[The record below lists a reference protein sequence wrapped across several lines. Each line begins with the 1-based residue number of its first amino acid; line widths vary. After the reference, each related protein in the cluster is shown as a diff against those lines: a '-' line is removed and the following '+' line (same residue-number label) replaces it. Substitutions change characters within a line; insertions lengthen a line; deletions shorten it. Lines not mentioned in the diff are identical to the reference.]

1 LQTEFTSCA
10 QAIPFK
16 KYLFKNRLSNFLI
29 FVPCYCKNYA
39 LRMKNLITFLLYC
52 LSVTAMIG
60 QGLSQSR
67 LTVSSESITETTI
80 KLSLTG
86 VNRIP
91 VTTSLGAA
99 AVIQIDRGTPMLET
113 GKPDLPKI
121 ATSLMIP
128 ATGNMEVEIV
138 DSEFQDF
145 NDVEIAPSKGNLLR
159 NVDPEKVPFKY
170 GEQYQN
176 DAFFPGKIAD
186 LKEPF
191 IMRDVR
197 GQSLWLYPVQYNPV
211 TKVMRVYT
219 SLSLRVHHVGGTG
232 VNEHPRNS
240 DKSPSPSFLQ
250 LYQKLF
256 SNYNPSFIAAG
267 NRSVIVPEELLIIA
281 KDELIS
287 GLDAYVAWKR
297 QMGIQTTVV
306 PVSETGFSSADLY
319 NYVSNYYAAHRITYL
334 LLIGDENAI
343 APLVRPGSDY
353 SCDNCLG
360 YQEGDDHFPE
370 IFVGRFHASNL
381 AQLAIMVNRNLEYE
395 RSPLV
400 DVDNNWCAT
409 GMASCS
415 DQGAGFGDDGQAD
428 YDQGNEWKTKHLAD
442 GFEKYWEFYEGDHA
456 DISPTPGSETA
467 DAVGNPVS
475 SNLTTLMNSRGVSL
489 YNYTGHGWEQGLVS
503 GNFDVT
509 AVGTLRNVHRY
520 PIVIAVACCAGNF
533 TNNGGGDCLGEAL
546 QRAGD
551 PSTGT
556 AWGGIAGFFSSD
568 FQSWSPPME
577 GQDGMNQYLLDA
589 DGVALRPNLG
599 AMAAYGNAL
608 MIAAYAQGGID
619 MADVWNP
626 FLDPTT
632 MPRTA
637 LPKQLTA
644 THNPTFASGMSSFAV
659 NCPVEGA
666 LVSLLQDGQVIAV
679 AKVEGGVALL
689 QFPVLTSISDISVTA
704 SQFNYIPYQGVIIA
718 ATIQDAYV
726 VNQAFS
732 INDAS
737 LGNNNQQADFAE
749 TVGINLTLSN
759 VGQAIANATEATL
772 STTDDQVT
780 IIDGTESFGDLS
792 ANNAVEKQAAFQ
804 FKVADDVVDAHVVNF
819 NLHVVFNGTQSIDIP
834 LPVTLNAPQLVVGT
848 FTLSDNSPNGDGDKW
863 LESGEKATIIIKSFN
878 GGHSSTINTV
888 GTLTTDS
895 PWLTISNPIQLGSID
910 VLGQADAAFIVTV
923 AGNAPQVSAANL
935 KYTVTAGNYS
945 AEKDLGTFIINPI
958 VEDFESHTF
967 TTYPWIMGGN
977 KPWLIASGG
986 AYSGSFCSRS
996 GAVSSNQKSQMD
1008 MTLDFSADGN
1018 VSFARKV
1025 SSEENFDFLRFLID
1039 DVEMGSWSGTIAWS
1053 EVSFP
1058 ISAGVH
1064 KLSWIYS
1071 KDEIGNVGSDR
1082 AWVDEILLPPY
1093 QVVVAT
1099 NTPSAADFDASITPN
1114 PAGDK
1119 TWLAVNF
1126 PTSQQ
1131 IEIDLYDCTGRKA
1144 RNYTTTGTLLSGSY
1158 KLELDL
1164 KGLTPGMYYLNVR
1177 GAQTSRTL
1185 KLVKGSSE

>member
-1 LQTEFTSCA
+1 
-10 QAIPFK
+10 
-16 KYLFKNRLSNFLI
+16 
-29 FVPCYCKNYA
+29 
-39 LRMKNLITFLLYC
+39 MKNLITFLLYC

-91 VTTSLGAA
+91 VTTALGAA
-99 AVIQIDRGTPMLET
+99 SIIQIDRGTPLLET

-138 DSEFQDF
+138 GSEFQDF
-145 NDVEIAPSKGNLLR
+145 NDVDIAPSKGNLLR
-159 NVDPEKVPFKY
+159 NIDPAKIPYKY
-170 GEQYQN
+170 GEQYQT
-176 DAFFPGKIAD
+176 DAFFPGLLAD

-191 IMRDVR
+191 VMRDVR

-232 VNEHPRNS
+232 LNEHPRNS

-256 SNYNPSFIAAG
+256 SNFNPSFIADG
-267 NRSVIVPEELLIIA
+267 NRSVIVPEQMLIIA
-281 KDELIS
+281 KDEFIS
-287 GLDAYVAWKR
+287 GLGAYVSWKR
-297 QMGIQTTVV
+297 KMGIQTTVV
-306 PVSETGFSSADLY
+306 PVSETGASPADLY
-319 NYVSNYYAAHRITYL
+319 NYVSNYYASHRITYL
-334 LLIGDENAI
+334 LLVGDEYAI
-343 APLVRPGSDY
+343 APMVRPGSDY

-360 YQEGDDHFPE
+360 YQEGNDHFPE
-370 IFVGRFHASNL
+370 IFVGRFHASNQ

-395 RSPLV
+395 RNPLV
-400 DVDNNWCAT
+400 DETNNWCAT
-409 GMASCS
+409 GMASSS
-415 DQGAGFGDDGQAD
+415 DQGQGIGDDGQAD
-428 YDQGNEWKTKHLAD
+428 YEQGNEWKAKHLAD
-442 GFEKYWEFYEGDHA
+442 GYEKYWEFYEGDHA

-467 DAVGNPVS
+467 DAPGNPVS
-475 SNLTTLMNSRGVSL
+475 SDLTTLMNGRGVSL
-489 YNYTGHGWEQGLVS
+489 YNYCGHGWEQGLVS

-551 PSTGT
+551 PATGT

-568 FQSWSPPME
+568 FQSWAPPME
-577 GQDGMNQYLLDA
+577 GQDGMNQYLVDA
-589 DGVALRPNLG
+589 DGVTLRPNLG
-599 AMAAYGNAL
+599 AMAAFGNAL

-626 FLDPTT
+626 FLDPST
-632 MPRTA
+632 MPRTD

-644 THNPTFASGMSSFAV
+644 THSPNFAPGITSIVV

-666 LVSLLQDGQVIAV
+666 LVSLFQDGQVIAV
-679 AKVEGGVALL
+679 AKVESGIALL
-689 QFPVLTSISDISVTA
+689 QFPALTSISDISVTA
-704 SQFNYIPYQGVIIA
+704 TQFNYIPYQGVIKV
-718 ATIQDAYV
+718 ATIQNAYV
-726 VNQAFS
+726 VSQAFS
-732 INDAS
+732 INDAA
-737 LGNNNQQADFAE
+737 LGNNNQQADFGE
-749 TVGINLTLSN
+749 MVGLNLALSN
-759 VGQAIANATEATL
+759 VGQAIANATQATL
-772 STTDDQVT
+772 STTDDRVS
-780 IIDGTESFGDLS
+780 IIDGTESFGDIS
-792 ANNAVEKQAAFQ
+792 ANNFVEIPAAFQ
-804 FKVADDVVDAHVVNF
+804 FKVADDVPDGYVLIF
-819 NLHVVFNGTQSIDIP
+819 NLHVVFNNTQSIDIP
-834 LPVTLNAPQLVVGT
+834 LPVTLNAPKLEIGT
-848 FTLSDNSPNGDGDKW
+848 FTLSDNAPNGDGDKR
-863 LESGEKATIIIKSFN
+863 LESNEKATVIVKNFN
-878 GGHSSTINTV
+878 FGHSNSANAL
-888 GTLTTDS
+888 GALTTNS
-895 PWLTISNPIQLGSID
+895 PWLTISNPIQLGPID
-910 VLGQADAAFIVTV
+910 ALSGTADAAFIVTV
-923 AGNAPQVSAANL
+923 AGNAPQVTTANL
-935 KYTVTAGNYS
+935 SYTVTAGNYS
-945 AEKDLGTFIINPI
+945 AVKNLGTFIINPI

-967 TTYPWIMGGN
+967 TSYPWLMSGN
-977 KPWLIASGG
+977 KPWVISSGG
-986 AYSGSFCSRS
+986 AYTGNYCSRS
-996 GAVSSNQKSQMD
+996 GSIGANQISRMD
-1008 MTLDFSADGN
+1008 LTLDFSADGN

-1025 SSEENFDFLRFLID
+1025 SSEEGYDFLRFLID
-1039 DVEMGSWSGTIAWS
+1039 DVEIASWSGTIAWG

-1058 ISAGVH
+1058 INTGVH
-1064 KLSWIYS
+1064 KLSWIYA
-1071 KDEIGNVGSDR
+1071 KDEVGNSGSDR

-1099 NTPSAADFDASITPN
+1099 HTPSSADFDVSITPN
-1114 PAGDK
+1114 PAGNK

-1131 IEIDLYDCTGRKA
+1131 VEIDLYDCTGRKA
-1144 RNYTTTGTLLSGSY
+1144 RSYTATGTLLSGSY

-1164 KGLTPGMYYLNVR
+1164 KGLTPGMYFLNVR
-1177 GAQTSRTL
+1177 SAQTSRTL